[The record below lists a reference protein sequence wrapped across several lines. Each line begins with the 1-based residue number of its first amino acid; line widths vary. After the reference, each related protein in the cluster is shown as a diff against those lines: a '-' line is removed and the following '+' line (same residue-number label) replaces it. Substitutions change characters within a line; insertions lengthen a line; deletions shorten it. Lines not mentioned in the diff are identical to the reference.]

1 MKRIDLFTLIIL
13 AVVSFSAGCSE
24 QQLVTETEASSVPAP
39 PSRSDEITKAEA
51 LIEKMPDSPLG
62 YRALGAAYVRIGRE
76 TGDPE
81 KNKSALE
88 SIEKGLS
95 KSPNDPI
102 LKKLKATILL
112 SDHSFKE
119 AREIGIALEKESPK
133 DAFVLGILTDANA
146 ELGDYD
152 AAAKYAQRM
161 VDTRPD
167 STSYARAAH
176 IRSLYGDHNGAVE
189 MYILSART
197 ADPADAEARAW
208 CLSQLGNEYWKN
220 GKYAESL
227 RSYDEAL
234 QIMPS
239 YHHAL
244 AGKGRTL
251 ASTGDLAGA
260 KSDLIAA
267 QAKAPAIDT
276 VLLLGDVYRKLGETE
291 NAEKQF
297 AMAEGGEE
305 RLGGHYDEHR
315 MALFWADQDKNL
327 DRALEVAIADY
338 AVIKDIYASDI
349 LAWCYYKKGNF
360 AKAKEQITKAMRL
373 KTRDARIY
381 YHAGMIE
388 MALGNKAAAKQH
400 LSFALELNPQF
411 DLFKAESA
419 RNALNGLV

>member
-1 MKRIDLFTLIIL
+1 MKRIDLFSLILL
-13 AVVSFSAGCSE
+13 AVVSFSAGCSQ
-24 QQLVTETEASSVPAP
+24 QQLVTETEASSVPAIQ
-39 PSRSDEITKAEA
+39 SRSDEIIKAEA
-51 LIEKMPDSPLG
+51 VIEKMPDSPLG

-81 KNKSALE
+81 KNKLALE

-119 AREIGIALEKESPK
+119 AREIGLALEKESPN

-161 VDTRPD
+161 LDTRPD

-176 IRSLYGDHNGAVE
+176 IRSLYGDHDGSVE
-189 MYILSART
+189 MYILAART

-220 GKYAESL
+220 GKYAESV
-227 RSYDEAL
+227 RSYEEAL
-234 QIMPS
+234 QLMPG

-244 AGKGRTL
+244 YGKGRTL

-260 KSDLIAA
+260 KSELIAA

-276 VLLLGDVYRKLGETE
+276 VLLLGDVYRKLGENE
-291 NAEKQF
+291 NAEKQY
-297 AMAEGGEE
+297 AMAGGGEE
-305 RLGGHYDEHR
+305 QLGGHYDEHR

-327 DRALEVAIADY
+327 DRALEVALADF
-338 AVIKDIYASDI
+338 AEIKDIYASDI
-349 LAWCYYKKGNF
+349 LAWCHYKKGDF
-360 AKAKEQITKAMRL
+360 AKAKDQITKAMRL

-388 MALGNKAAAKQH
+388 LALGNKAAAKKH
-400 LSFALELNPQF
+400 LTFALELNPQF

-419 RNALNGLV
+419 RNALDGMV